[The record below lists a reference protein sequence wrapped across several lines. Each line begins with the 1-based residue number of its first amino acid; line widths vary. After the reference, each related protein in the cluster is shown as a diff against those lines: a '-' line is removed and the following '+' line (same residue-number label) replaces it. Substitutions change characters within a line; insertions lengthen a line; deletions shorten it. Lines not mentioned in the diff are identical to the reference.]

1 MEDDTQ
7 EFAVG
12 EEAGHGRSEP
22 EAVSPMVP
30 SVAGAGDGLYAAI
43 AAARRARR
51 ERPLVACIGRTDRV
65 DRRRLGLRRPEHLSP
80 TVLRHNV
87 HRALCITRTHTVQLA
102 RLLVEPEEAHRQ
114 AHSLLPRRTHLM

>member
-1 MEDDTQ
+1 MNWFGDAFIEEDTQ

-12 EEAGHGRSEP
+12 DEAGHGRSEP

-30 SVAGAGDGLYAAI
+30 SVAGAGFGLYAAI

-51 ERPLVACIGRTDRV
+51 ERALGACIADGWAYVVLSTF
-65 DRRRLGLRRPEHLSP
+65 RRRHLFTS
-80 TVLRHNV
+80 TTYTAHS
-87 HRALCITRTHTVQLA
+87 VQLA
-102 RLLVEPEEAHRQ
+102 RLLVEPQEAHRQ